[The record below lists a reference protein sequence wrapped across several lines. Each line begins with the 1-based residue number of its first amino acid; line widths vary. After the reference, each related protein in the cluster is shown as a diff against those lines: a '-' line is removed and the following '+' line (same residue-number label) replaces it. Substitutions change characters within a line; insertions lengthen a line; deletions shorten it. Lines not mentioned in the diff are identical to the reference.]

1 MELFPAHPDL
11 QIQISPP
18 PATKSMD
25 LGFWKR
31 ALDTSAATTAV
42 AGAAATAPGAAPS
55 IVTSSS
61 APAASGVVVAGG
73 FYQSAASA
81 VAVVTHQGGSNGHRQ
96 HQHHLG
102 GALQFLQRTQPI
114 LPQDAAASGGGG
126 GGLRDL
132 AFTRP
137 IRGIPVYNT
146 SRHLPFLQNHHHQH
160 HQHCS
165 YADAIGAAPGAG
177 PRSPN
182 KQAAALRL
190 SAAPSKRGAR
200 APRMR
205 WTTSLHARFV
215 HAVELLGGHERA
227 TPKSVLELM
236 DVKDLTL
243 AHVKSHLQMY
253 RTIKTTDHKPAAP
266 SYGQPIAKTIIE
278 IPDDNLFIDT
288 NNNTTSGS
296 ESSVQQQS
304 NLDGGNEHGSNM
316 CALWSNNSSSSR
328 GAWFHDKSRD
338 ATPGDIKS
346 FEDVQSVHSP
356 DDDGSDLNSSPFQL
370 SETVSAMKPNLNFT
384 LGRM

>member
-11 QIQISPP
+11 QLQISPP
-18 PATKSMD
+18 RAAAKSMD

-31 ALDTSAATTAV
+31 ALDTSTTAATAAAEAAAATTSV
-42 AGAAATAPGAAPS
+42 APS
-55 IVTSSS
+55 VATSYS
-61 APAASGVVVAGG
+61 APAASGSVGAGG
-73 FYQSAASA
+73 FYHAAASA
-81 VAVVTHQGGSNGHRQ
+81 GVTHQGANNNGHGHGHLH
-96 HQHHLG
+96 HQLG
-102 GALQFLQRTQPI
+102 GLQFLHCTQPI
-114 LPQDAAASGGGG
+114 LPQDAAGGGG
-126 GGLRDL
+126 GGRQDL
-132 AFTRP
+132 AFARP

-146 SRHLPFLQNHHHQH
+146 SRSLPFLQSHHLQH

-165 YADAIGAAPGAG
+165 YADAIVAAPGAG

-190 SAAPSKRGAR
+190 SATPAKRGAR

-253 RTIKTTDHKPAAP
+253 RTIKTTDHKTAPP
-266 SYGQPIAKTIIE
+266 SYGQAKTIIE
-278 IPDDNLFIDT
+278 IPDDNLLDI
-288 NNNTTSGS
+288 NNTTSGS

-304 NLDGGNEHGSNM
+304 SLDGNEHGSNM
-316 CALWSNNSSSSR
+316 CAIWINNSSR
-328 GAWFHDKSRD
+328 
-338 ATPGDIKS
+338 
-346 FEDVQSVHSP
+346 
-356 DDDGSDLNSSPFQL
+356 
-370 SETVSAMKPNLNFT
+370 
-384 LGRM
+384 